1 MIYPWY
7 TDTLQR
13 QEAPRHH
20 DRAENSFLQSGIMP
34 TVGSEL
40 TQSLNLGYLD

>member
-20 DRAENSFLQSGIMP
+20 DRAENSFLQSGIKCQ
-34 TVGSEL
+34 
-40 TQSLNLGYLD
+40 QSAVSLHKV